1 VKKMLGL
8 LAYLALEGPT
18 TRARLADLFWS
29 EIDEASARRNLRV
42 ELHRLREAGL
52 GEHLQGEERIGLAHV
67 QTDVQSFEEAVG
79 SGRFEQALA
88 LYRGALLEGLE
99 LPGAQRFWEWL
110 EHRRE
115 GLAAQWRRAMLSQA
129 ENLETRGDWRGA
141 LEIHLRLLA
150 EDSLQERHHRE
161 VMRLHYLLG
170 EREAAL
176 ARFERLKG
184 TLRQEL
190 GLDPLPETLHLAEQI
205 RAARVPQPAPPTLH
219 GPPSVL
225 PLRPPLVGREAAW
238 ERMEAAWAARQLV
251 VITGEP
257 GVGKS
262 RLARD
267 FALSKGR
274 LQINQGRPTD
284 PGVPF
289 ATLSRAVREMLQENP
304 GLELPAWARLELSR
318 LVPELGERLPP
329 PLRSQEERLRLY
341 EAFVELC
348 DLATRGKAA
357 LFSDDVQFF
366 DTASLKMGLYALEH
380 FRERGGGRGLLAAF
394 RKGELRAEA
403 EALLRS
409 LLESGRGVL
418 IELEP
423 LAEPQLLEL
432 VRRISGSGEGRLF
445 SRRLYKATAGNP
457 FFVLETLKTL
467 FESGLLSV
475 NAQGGWETPYDEE
488 TTDYRE
494 LPIPASVRE
503 AVLRRVDNLGGA
515 VRRLLEAA
523 SLAGDGFRPETLQ
536 GATALTEWEG
546 LEALERAAEARLL
559 EAMPTGGYRFTH
571 DLFAQS
577 LADALSPERRRL
589 LHLKLAASL
598 ERLAGPPARVA
609 EHLEQAGKP
618 AEAVRWRL
626 EAARAAEAVYA
637 YPEALGH
644 YEKALANGLSGREA
658 VEVRLRRA
666 YILANTHQYEQHQ
679 RELEAAA
686 ATAAL
691 LGDPELEAQVL
702 IRQGS
707 ALHNTG
713 QFHAAIEVVG
723 RGLGLPAISDTARAR
738 LLGIGGAAHLFA
750 GELELAEQRL
760 SEGLEYARDDP
771 LARSSLHSNLCRV
784 AMQRGDLDA
793 AEHHNRQTVRLAAEA
808 GHEGMQITALTTAAH
823 LAVARGDTGRAVEQ
837 LERAVATARR
847 VNHTHM
853 LVYSLHEMA
862 KRYVEQGELEAARAA
877 LEEGQALTDPTAV
890 VFVAEYHD
898 ALGNV
903 HRWQGRLGA
912 ALEHYCRALELVEG
926 VGEWPNR
933 RRIRLQIAQFY
944 VWLGAPA
951 QARGLLEWLEQRSSP
966 AEPDAELEATLA
978 WCDLAEGRLEAAQRR
993 RARLE
998 AALEHPEAFV
1008 QALAGYALA
1017 RLELA
1022 CGAPAAALARA
1033 TAPREGGV
1041 WAAGLQ
1047 ALALRAAQALGQPV
1061 EPLAA
1066 AAEAF
1071 LASKKAYP
1079 LESLELRRALA
1090 DAYAALRQAEK
1101 ARSLRREA
1109 AATVDGLASSL
1120 SAYPELERAFLEHNR
1135 DSPG

>member
-1 VKKMLGL
+1 LV
-8 LAYLALEGPT
+8 
-18 TRARLADLFWS
+18 
-29 EIDEASARRNLRV
+29 
-42 ELHRLREAGL
+42 
-52 GEHLQGEERIGLAHV
+52 
-67 QTDVQSFEEAVG
+67 
-79 SGRFEQALA
+79 
-88 LYRGALLEGLE
+88 
-99 LPGAQRFWEWL
+99 
-110 EHRRE
+110 
-115 GLAAQWRRAMLSQA
+115 
-129 ENLETRGDWRGA
+129 
-141 LEIHLRLLA
+141 
-150 EDSLQERHHRE
+150 
-161 VMRLHYLLG
+161 
-170 EREAAL
+170 
-176 ARFERLKG
+176 
-184 TLRQEL
+184 
-190 GLDPLPETLHLAEQI
+190 
-205 RAARVPQPAPPTLH
+205 LH
-219 GPPSVL
+219 GPPPAL

-238 ERMEAAWAARQLV
+238 ERMEAAWDAGQIVLL
-251 VITGEP
+251 TGEP
-257 GVGKS
+257 GVGKT
-262 RLARD
+262 RLMREFTA
-267 FALSKGR
+267 AKGAFEA
-274 LQINQGRPTD
+274 NEGRPTD

-289 ATLSRAVREMLQENP
+289 ATLSRSVRELSRRDPSLRPQP
-304 GLELPAWARLELSR
+304 WVRRELAR
-318 LVPELGERLPP
+318 LVPELDDEPPP
-329 PLRSQEERLRLY
+329 PLRSPEERLRLY
-341 EAFVELC
+341 DAFAEFM
-348 DLATRGKAA
+348 DQATRDRVA
-357 LFSDDVQFF
+357 LLSDDLQFF
-366 DTASLKMGLYALEH
+366 DAASLEMGLYAAQR
-380 FRERGGGRGLLAAF
+380 FRERGDGRRVLAAF
-394 RKGELRAEA
+394 RRGELRPEVR
-403 EALLRS
+403 ALV
-409 LLESGRGVL
+409 EQTVGQGQGVL

-432 VRRISGSGEGRLF
+432 VRRMSGSGEGRLF

-546 LEALERAAEARLL
+546 LEALERAAEARIL

-723 RGLGLPAISDTARAR
+723 RGLGLPAISGTARAR

-853 LVYSLHEMA
+853 LVYSLHELA

-877 LEEGQALTDPTAV
+877 LEEGQALTDPTAA

-912 ALEHYCRALELVEG
+912 ALEHYRRALELVEG

-1008 QALAGYALA
+1008 QALASYALA

-1033 TAPREGGV
+1033 AAPREGGV

-1066 AAEAF
+1066 AAEGF

-1101 ARSLRREA
+1101 ARSLRQEA
-1109 AATVDGLASSL
+1109 AATVGGLAGSL
-1120 SAYPELERAFLEHNR
+1120 SAYPELEGAFLAHNGG
-1135 DSPG
+1135 PGR